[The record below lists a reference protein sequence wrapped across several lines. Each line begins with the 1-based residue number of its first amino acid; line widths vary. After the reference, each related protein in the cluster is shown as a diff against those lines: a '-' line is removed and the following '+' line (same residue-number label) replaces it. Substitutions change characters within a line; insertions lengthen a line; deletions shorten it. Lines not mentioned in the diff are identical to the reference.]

1 MARLTDKDRELILAD
16 WHTGQYSHAT
26 LGKRYNTSHVT
37 IGKLVKGIEP
47 KHAEKVTAQIAI
59 QTALANESYNEVTA
73 VNKAVEEGTKQLL
86 FFNNSLLK
94 NQALA
99 NKKLNDELGLNEL
112 DVHSRLTTRN
122 KEGVLG
128 KSADTVIN
136 NTNAQLNQTEIKRV
150 TIARRSDRVE

>member
-16 WHTGQYSHAT
+16 WHTGQYSQRELA
-26 LGKRYNTSHVT
+26 KRYNTSNVT
-37 IGKLVKGIEP
+37 VSKLVSGIAP
-47 KHAEKVTAQIAI
+47 KHAEKVNAQIAI
-59 QTALANESYNEVTA
+59 RTALADESLHEVNA
-73 VNKAVEEGTKQLL
+73 VNKAVDEGTKQLL

-112 DVHSRLTTRN
+112 DIHSRLTTRN

-128 KSADTVIN
+128 KSPDTNITN
-136 NTNAQLNQTEIKRV
+136 NVQVVTVEI
-150 TIARRSDRVE
+150 E